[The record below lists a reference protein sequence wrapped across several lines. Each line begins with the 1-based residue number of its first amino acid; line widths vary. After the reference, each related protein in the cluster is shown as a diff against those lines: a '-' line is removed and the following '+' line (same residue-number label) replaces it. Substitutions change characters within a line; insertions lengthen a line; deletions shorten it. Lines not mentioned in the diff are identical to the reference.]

1 MGQGDIRR
9 VTAWHLHLKVL
20 PEIIRFYLLSLN
32 LHVLS
37 FFWNL
42 VSDESDSGEF
52 GDFGDFGEYSESGE
66 YCDIGNS
73 CESSD
78 SVDFGESDSS

>member
-1 MGQGDIRR
+1 MFLL
-9 VTAWHLHLKVL
+9 T
-20 PEIIRFYLLSLN
+20 LSLILVKIVILVN
-32 LHVLS
+32 IVS
-37 FFWNL
+37 FFYSGESCQYG

-52 GDFGDFGEYSESGE
+52 VDLGEYSESGE
-66 YCDIGNS
+66 YCDIGDS